1 MSRCKSPTFAALAA
15 VAGALTVSAS
25 SGLAQSAPNS
35 QAAGQGMGA
44 MQQQM
49 MQQMQQ
55 CMAKSKTV
63 TGSDQTVMRKQMMD
77 RMHACMEGMS
87 GASHHRGEMP
97 DSDRPGAPAKSTE
110 DEHHPG
116 S

>member
-1 MSRCKSPTFAALAA
+1 MPRCKSLSFAALAA
-15 VAGALTVSAS
+15 VAGALMVSAS
-25 SGLAQSAPNS
+25 SVLAQSPPNS

-55 CMAKSKTV
+55 CMAKSEAV
-63 TGSDQTVMRKQMMD
+63 TGSDQNAMRQQMMD
-77 RMHACMEGMS
+77 RMHACMAKTG
-87 GASHHRGEMP
+87 GAPHHGGEMP
-97 DSDRPGAPAKSTE
+97 GAAPKMGADK
-110 DEHHPG
+110 HHPG

>member
-1 MSRCKSPTFAALAA
+1 MPRCKSLSFAALAS
-15 VAGALTVSAS
+15 VAGALMVSAS

-49 MQQMQQ
+49 MQEMMQQMQQ
-55 CMAKSKTV
+55 CMAKSEAV
-63 TGSDQTVMRKQMMD
+63 TGSDQNAMRQQMMD
-77 RMHACMEGMS
+77 RMHACMAKTG
-87 GASHHRGEMP
+87 GAPHHGGEMP
-97 DSDRPGAPAKSTE
+97 GAAPKMGADK
-110 DEHHPG
+110 HHPG